1 MKVDWGK
8 WAAISICAVAVGLGI
23 FFLGGKLFSIAL
35 PFLLAR
41 AVSLCVTPISNRLS
55 KRLHL
60 PKGLCAVVLFTLFLL
75 LSFFLLGTAVN
86 RLLRE
91 LRELL
96 ERLLAS
102 EDFPATLLSD
112 SFDYFERLTAGSA
125 LMERPELAERYAVF
139 RTRFNQTVSDM
150 IGNALA
156 ALSGEL
162 PALAAKWISALP
174 SALLFAAVTVIAGFY
189 FCIDGHWGERV
200 IPLLP
205 RALGDRIPLWRSA
218 VKRIS
223 WRYVKAYLVLLLLT
237 FAQLFLGFT
246 LLRIEYAFLLAFV
259 ISVVDILP
267 VLGVGT
273 VLVPWAVV
281 VHLQRNHRLGI
292 GLLILYF
299 AVTVIR
305 QVLEP
310 RLIGKS
316 LGLHPLCTLLASY
329 AGWKLF
335 GVLGMALGPIVA
347 LLLRSLWRGFGATN
361 EAA

>member
-1 MKVDWGK
+1 MEH
-8 WAAISICAVAVGLGI
+8 
-23 FFLGGKLFSIAL
+23 
-35 PFLLAR
+35 PE
-41 AVSLCVTPISNRLS
+41 
-55 KRLHL
+55 
-60 PKGLCAVVLFTLFLL
+60 VL
-75 LSFFLLGTAVN
+75 
-86 RLLRE
+86 
-91 LRELL
+91 
-96 ERLLAS
+96 
-102 EDFPATLLSD
+102 
-112 SFDYFERLTAGSA
+112 
-125 LMERPELAERYAVF
+125 ERYAAF
-139 RTRFNQTVSDM
+139 RVRFNQTVSDM

-162 PALAAKWISALP
+162 PTLAAKWISALP

-189 FCIDGHWGERV
+189 FCIDGHWGERA
-200 IPLLP
+200 IALLP
-205 RALGDRIPLWRSA
+205 CDLKDRVPRWRTA
-218 VKRIS
+218 VKRLS

-237 FAQLFLGFT
+237 FSQLFLGFT
-246 LLRIEYAFLLAFV
+246 ILRLEYAFLLAFV

-281 VHLQRNHRLGI
+281 ALLQKNHRLGI

-316 LGLHPLCTLLASY
+316 LGLHPLCTLLAGY

-335 GVLGMALGPIVA
+335 GVLGMALGPIAA
-347 LLLRSLWRGFGATN
+347 LFLRNLWRGFGSASDS
-361 EAA
+361 A